1 MQTLS
6 KLSEVDSMVVHQA
19 LGLDQNDVALEY
31 IQQAKELLHILEA
44 EVHTNTIKILNGQV

>member
-44 EVHTNTIKILNGQV
+44 EVYTNTIKILNGQV